1 MTDLTSRQEQ
11 FCVEYAIDSNA
22 VQAAIRAGYTE
33 SNSKSNGYKLL
44 QNPLIKER
52 LAENNADSTIKRANC
67 AALPVT
73 NSNLLLV
80 TEASKRLGEQEKRI
94 LLGVYGNKGMLTHR
108 ILSELFCNNA
118 HKVYTEINN
127 KIFLFGMQLI
137 KVPQAVA
144 NSRRNCYHW
153 YLVTTT
159 HIEYFDTDVM
169 AANDEV
175 IK

>member
-22 VQAAIRAGYTE
+22 AQAAIRAGYTE

-52 LAENNADSTIKRANC
+52 LAENKADSPSNRANC

-73 NSNLLLV
+73 DSNLLLV
-80 TEASKRLGEQEKRI
+80 TEASNKLGEQEKRL
-94 LLGVYGNKGMLTHR
+94 LLGVYNNKGILTHR
-108 ILSELFCNNA
+108 ILRELFCNNA

-127 KIFLFGMQLI
+127 KICLFGMQLI
-137 KVPQAVA
+137 KIPQAVA
-144 NSRRNCYHW
+144 NSKRNSYHW
-153 YLVTTT
+153 YLIATT
-159 HIEYFDTDVM
+159 HIEYFNTDVM